1 MNTGGIDGNSP
12 EIFRYLAQQQS
23 RLIPIQTLDDPLI
36 SHGSKKQSIVPL
48 YFLVVV
54 DVVPPADVSP
64 AWAAKLI
71 TCICTFIRGD
81 NDKTNY

>member
-1 MNTGGIDGNSP
+1 M
-12 EIFRYLAQQQS
+12 
-23 RLIPIQTLDDPLI
+23 IPSFLTVC
-36 SHGSKKQSIVPL
+36 KKQSIVPL

-54 DVVPPADVSP
+54 DVIPPADVSP